1 MAHSYNVK
9 YSNQCT
15 PQEQI
20 TSGGRFY
27 LDSDCRRKLAGTA
40 VVTVAGAPGDSDSDS
55 GTYSSSTSVSTS
67 AVEVVTAASNADF
80 VYIKNIGTD
89 SVDILIAFDESG
101 LPSGSSNG
109 LYYIGLSDGE
119 AFASKIHNDA
129 GVWVKTSSGT
139 TTIESLVLIQ

>member
-1 MAHSYNVK
+1 MATVYQVVYKNH
-9 YSNQCT
+9 CT

-20 TSGGRFY
+20 VADGRFY
-27 LDSDCRRKLAGTA
+27 LDSDCRRKLTGTA
-40 VVTVAGAPGDSDSDS
+40 SVTVAGEPSSS
-55 GTYSSSTSVSTS
+55 GTYNSSTSVSTS
-67 AVEVVTAASNADF
+67 AVEVVTGASNADF
-80 VYIKNIGTD
+80 VFIKNTGTD
-89 SVDILIAFDESG
+89 SVNILIALDESG

-129 GVWVKTSSGT
+129 DVWVKTASGT

>member
-20 TSGGRFY
+20 TSSGRFY

-40 VVTVAGAPGDSDSDS
+40 IVTVAGAPGDSDSDS
-55 GTYSSSTSVSTS
+55 GTYSSSTSVSTT
-67 AVEVVTAASNADF
+67 AVEVVTGGSDADF
-80 VYIKNIGTD
+80 VFIKNTGTD
-89 SVDILIAFDESG
+89 SVDILITFDNS
-101 LPSGSSNG
+101 

-129 GVWVKTSSGT
+129 NVKVKTASGT
-139 TTIESLVLIQ
+139 TTVETLVLIQ

>member
-1 MAHSYNVK
+1 MAHSYHVK

-20 TSGGRFY
+20 TSSGRFY

-40 VVTVAGAPGDSDSDS
+40 IVTVAGAPGDSDSDS

-80 VYIKNIGTD
+80 VFIKNTGTD
-89 SVDILIAFDESG
+89 SVGILITFDNS
-101 LPSGSSNG
+101 

-129 GVWVKTSSGT
+129 NVKVKTASGT
-139 TTIESLVLIQ
+139 TTVETLVLIQ

>member
-20 TSGGRFY
+20 TSSGRFY

-40 VVTVAGAPGDSDSDS
+40 IVTVAGAPGDSDSDS
-55 GTYSSSTSVSTS
+55 GTYNSSTSVSTT
-67 AVEVVTAASNADF
+67 AVEVVTGASNADF
-80 VYIKNIGTD
+80 VYIKNTGTD
-89 SVDILIAFDESG
+89 SVDILITFDNS
-101 LPSGSSNG
+101 

-119 AFASKIHNDA
+119 AFASKIHDDA
-129 GVWVKTSSGT
+129 NVKVKTASGT
-139 TTIESLVLIQ
+139 TTVETLVLIQ

>member
-1 MAHSYNVK
+1 MAHSYSVK

-20 TSGGRFY
+20 TSSGRFY

-40 VVTVAGAPGDSDSDS
+40 IVTVAGAPGDSDSDS

-67 AVEVVTAASNADF
+67 AVEIVTAGSDADF
-80 VYIKNIGTD
+80 VFIKNTGTD
-89 SVDILIAFDESG
+89 SVDILITFDNS
-101 LPSGSSNG
+101 

-129 GVWVKTSSGT
+129 NVKVKTASGT

>member
-1 MAHSYNVK
+1 MAHSYHVK

-20 TSGGRFY
+20 TADGRFY

-40 VVTVAGAPGDSDSDS
+40 IVTVAGAPGDSDSDS

-67 AVEVVTAASNADF
+67 AVEVVSAASNADF
-80 VYIKNIGTD
+80 VFIKNTGTD
-89 SVDILIAFDESG
+89 SVDILITFDNS
-101 LPSGSSNG
+101 

-129 GVWVKTSSGT
+129 DVWVKTASGT
-139 TTIESLVLIQ
+139 TTVETLVLIQP

>member
-1 MAHSYNVK
+1 MATYQVVYKNH
-9 YSNQCT
+9 CT

-20 TSGGRFY
+20 KSGGRFY
-27 LDSDCRRKLAGTA
+27 LDSDCRRKLTGTA
-40 VVTVAGAPGDSDSDS
+40 SVTVAGEPSSS
-55 GTYSSSTSVSTS
+55 GTYNSSTSVSTS
-67 AVEVVTAASNADF
+67 AVEVVTGASNADF
-80 VYIKNIGTD
+80 VFIKNTGTD
-89 SVDILIAFDESG
+89 SVNILIALDESG

-129 GVWVKTSSGT
+129 DVWVKTASGT

>member
-1 MAHSYNVK
+1 MATVYQVVYKNH
-9 YSNQCT
+9 CT

-20 TSGGRFY
+20 VSGGRYY
-27 LDSDCRRKLAGTA
+27 LDSDCRRKLTGTA
-40 VVTVAGAPGDSDSDS
+40 SVTVAGEPSSS
-55 GTYSSSTSVSTS
+55 GTYNSSTSVSTS
-67 AVEVVTAASNADF
+67 AVEVVTGASNADF
-80 VYIKNIGTD
+80 VFIKNTGTD
-89 SVDILIAFDESG
+89 SVNILIALDESG

-129 GVWVKTSSGT
+129 DVWVKTASGT

>member
-20 TSGGRFY
+20 TSSGRFY

-40 VVTVAGAPGDSDSDS
+40 IVTVAGAPGDSDSDS

-80 VYIKNIGTD
+80 VFIKNTGTD
-89 SVDILIAFDESG
+89 SVDILITFDNS
-101 LPSGSSNG
+101 

-119 AFASKIHNDA
+119 AFASKIHDDA
-129 GVWVKTSSGT
+129 NVKVKTSSGT
-139 TTIESLVLIQ
+139 TTVETLVLIQ

>member
-1 MAHSYNVK
+1 MATVYQVVYKNH
-9 YSNQCT
+9 CT

-20 TSGGRFY
+20 LSGGRFY
-27 LDSDCRRKLAGTA
+27 LDSDCRRKLTGIAS
-40 VVTVAGAPGDSDSDS
+40 VTVAGGPGESGADS
-55 GTYSSSTSVSTS
+55 GTYNSSTSVSTS
-67 AVEVVTAASNADF
+67 EVEVVTAASNADF
-80 VYIKNIGTD
+80 VFIKNTGTD
-89 SVDILIAFDESG
+89 SVNILIAFDESG

>member
-20 TSGGRFY
+20 TSSGRFY

-40 VVTVAGAPGDSDSDS
+40 IVTVAGAPGDSDSDS

-67 AVEVVTAASNADF
+67 AEEVVSAASNADF
-80 VYIKNIGTD
+80 VFIKNTGTD
-89 SVDILIAFDESG
+89 SVDILIAFDELG
-101 LPSGSSNG
+101 LPGGSSNG

-119 AFASKIHNDA
+119 AFASKIHDDA
-129 GVWVKTSSGT
+129 DVWVKTASGT
-139 TTIESLVLIQ
+139 TTVETLVLIQ